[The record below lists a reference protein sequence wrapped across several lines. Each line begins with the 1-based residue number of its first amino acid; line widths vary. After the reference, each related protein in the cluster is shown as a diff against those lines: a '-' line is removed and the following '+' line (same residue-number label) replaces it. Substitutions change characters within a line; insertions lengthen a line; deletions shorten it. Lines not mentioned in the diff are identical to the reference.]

1 MLGRIVFVLAL
12 IVLAF
17 VLPSVS
23 FAGGGVAVAVPSCH
37 ANVQAVQAV
46 QVQAYAPVQV
56 AVPVY
61 AQQQFVQVQAAQQ
74 YQVAVQAVRV
84 QKVQQVQIVNAN
96 KHVRVQV
103 VNQPRTALGAAVQAF
118 RDRRFGR

>member
-1 MLGRIVFVLAL
+1 MFGRIVLCLALVLAL
-12 IVLAF
+12 S
-17 VLPSVS
+17 SVS

-37 ANVQAVQAV
+37 ANVQAVHVQA
-46 QVQAYAPVQV
+46 VQAYAPVQV

-61 AQQQFVQVQAAQQ
+61 ANVQAVQLQ
-74 YQVAVQAVRV
+74 AVQAVKVQRV
-84 QKVQQVQIVNAN
+84 QVVQAN
-96 KHVRVQV
+96 KHAVRVQV